1 MCCFSPSAEYVWV
14 TGHDWERLGADAP
27 SLAHFIGNRV
37 FMKMTAGHC
46 AALEVRLTRNE
57 EPFFVC
63 SVYERRPEICR
74 VLERG
79 SPECLADLEA
89 KVAPVAE
96 QLGLAAQSAPDFSGR
111 LPTSRHAATNP
122 L

>member
-1 MCCFSPSAEYVWV
+1 V

-27 SLAHFIGNRV
+27 NLAHFIGNRV

-46 AALEVRLTRNE
+46 AALEIRLTQG

-63 SVYERRPEICR
+63 SIYERRPEICR

-79 SPECLADLEA
+79 SPECLADLETKA
-89 KVAPVAE
+89 GAVAE
-96 QLGLAAQSAPDFSGR
+96 QLG
-111 LPTSRHAATNP
+111 
-122 L
+122 